1 MAKRV
6 ITSMSESISDNQ
18 TLSVI
23 QSFNKT
29 FESSNLVDTLSQ
41 VGEVGLDYLL
51 ELNDTAPIIKDIPV
65 IGLLVSGTK
74 TIANIRAHVLA
85 NKVYKFFYCIK
96 DIPVE
101 ARQKFSDE
109 YCRENREDVAVA
121 LLSILDRLNNQ
132 NYVPVICNLMRAK
145 IYGFI
150 SIPEFNRAILALE
163 RIAYTDLIVLP
174 KFNEN
179 YYEEEV
185 AEALE
190 SAGLVYQS
198 VIDGGGAESNS
209 GGVKMKL
216 SPTGRLLLAYGLGHS
231 VNARVPRSTE
241 LKGGLGWVYV
251 DDEEA
256 NDSNGYRR

>member
-1 MAKRV
+1 
-6 ITSMSESISDNQ
+6 MSKSQSKNQ
-18 TLSVI
+18 TVSVI
-23 QSFNKT
+23 KSFYAT
-29 FESSNLVDTLSQ
+29 FENGNLVDTLSQ

-65 IGLLVSGTK
+65 IGILVSGTK
-74 TIANIRAHVLA
+74 TIANIRTHVLA
-85 NKVYKFFYCIK
+85 NKVYKFFYGIK

-101 ARQKFSDE
+101 ARQKFSDD
-109 YCRENREDVAVA
+109 YCRENREDVAIA
-121 LLSILDRLNNQ
+121 LLSMLDRLNNQ

-145 IYGFI
+145 MCGLI
-150 SIPEFNRAILALE
+150 SIPEFNRAVLALE
-163 RIAYTDLIVLP
+163 RIAYTDLIMLP

-179 YYEEEV
+179 YYEEGV

-209 GGVKMKL
+209 GGVKMML

-231 VNARVPRSTE
+231 VAARVPRNTE

-251 DDEEA
+251 DDEEEMKQTDIA
-256 NDSNGYRR
+256 NEEAKEV